1 MKKLFGTDGIR
12 GIANKEP
19 ITAETVFHIGRTG
32 AYLFKDE
39 ANPRILIGKDTRISG
54 DMLEAALIAGIC
66 STGVDVLRVGIVPTP
81 VVAYLTRVYHA
92 NCGIVISASHNPFDH
107 NGIKYIRGDGFK
119 FSDSEEEEIERI
131 YFKNH
136 SSDEWPTKKN
146 IGRVKELAGAIE
158 RYIDY
163 IKNTLP
169 PKFTLKRY
177 KIVLDCANGASFMIA
192 PRVFAELGAEM
203 ITINDKPN
211 GTNIN
216 FNCGSVYPASLREEV
231 LRQKANLGF
240 SYDGDA
246 DRVIAVDEKGNIV
259 DGDQIMAIC
268 ALNLIKKTQL
278 PNKTVVTTLMSNIS
292 FDKAIEKAGGKV
304 IRTNIGDRY
313 VLEMMKKVK
322 TVLGGEQSGHII
334 FSRYSTTGDGLLTS
348 LQLMKVLLEEEK
360 PLSNLASVMEKYP
373 QIILNY
379 EVKDKERFFKNVCI
393 KKFIKEIEN
402 ELDGKGRIFVRASGT
417 EPLIRILL
425 EGEDKNKLEKIS
437 QDLREVIEK
446 EDISIVNSR

>member
-12 GIANKEP
+12 GIANREP
-19 ITAETVFHIGRTG
+19 ITAEVIFHIGRAG

-39 ANPRILIGKDTRISG
+39 VDPKILIGRDTRISG
-54 DMLEAALIAGIC
+54 DMLESALIAGIC
-66 STGVDVLRVGIVPTP
+66 SMGVNVLRAGIIPTP
-81 VVAYLTRVYHA
+81 VVAYLARAYHA

-107 NGIKYIRGDGFK
+107 NGVKYIRGDGFK

-131 YFKNH
+131 YFENH
-136 SSDEWPTKKN
+136 SKDEWPTKNN
-146 IGRVKELAGAIE
+146 IGRVKELPEATD

-169 PKFTLKRY
+169 PKFTLKGY
-177 KIVLDCANGASFMIA
+177 KIVLDCANGASFIIA
-192 PRVFAELGAEM
+192 PRVFKELGAEI
-203 ITINDKPN
+203 ITINDKPS

-216 FNCGSVYPASLREEV
+216 YNCGSVHPASLRKEV
-231 LRQKANLGF
+231 LRQKADLGF

-259 DGDQIMAIC
+259 DGDQMMAIC
-268 ALNLIKKTQL
+268 ALNLIKKAQL
-278 PNKTVVTTLMSNIS
+278 PNKTVVTTLMSNIG
-292 FDKAIEKAGGKV
+292 FDRAIKKAGGKV

-334 FSRYSTTGDGLLTS
+334 FSQYSTTGDGLLTS
-348 LQLMKVLLEEEK
+348 LQLMKVLREEEK

-379 EVKDKERFFKNVCI
+379 EVKDNERFFKNVCI
-393 KKFIKEIEN
+393 KKFIKEIEE

-446 EDISIVNSR
+446 ENI

>member
-12 GIANKEP
+12 GIANREP
-19 ITAETVFHIGRTG
+19 ITAEVIFHIGRAG

-39 ANPRILIGKDTRISG
+39 ADPKILIGRDTRISG

-66 STGVDVLRVGIVPTP
+66 SMGVNVLRAGIIPTP
-81 VVAYLTRVYHA
+81 VVAYLTRIYNA
-92 NCGIVISASHNPFDH
+92 NCGVVISASHNPFDH
-107 NGIKYIRGDGFK
+107 NGIKYIRGNGFK

-131 YFKNH
+131 YFENH
-136 SSDEWPTKKN
+136 SKDEWPTKKN
-146 IGRVKELAGAIE
+146 IGRVEGLPEGEEK
-158 RYIDY
+158 YNDY

-169 PKFTLKRY
+169 PKFTLKGY

-192 PRVFAELGAEM
+192 PSVFTELGAEI
-203 ITINDKPN
+203 ITIHDKPN
-211 GTNIN
+211 GININ
-216 FNCGSVYPASLREEV
+216 YNCGSVHPASLRKEV
-231 LRQKANLGF
+231 LRQKADLGF

-268 ALNLIKKTQL
+268 ALNLIKKDQL
-278 PNKTVVTTLMSNIS
+278 PNKTVVTTLMSNIG
-292 FDKAIEKAGGKV
+292 FDRAIEKAGGKV

-334 FSRYSTTGDGLLTS
+334 FSQYSTTGDGLLTS
-348 LQLMKVLLEEEK
+348 LQLMKILREEEK
-360 PLSNLASVMEKYP
+360 SLSDLASVMEKYP

-379 EVKDKERFFKNVCI
+379 EIKDEEQFFKNLCI
-393 KKFIKEIEN
+393 KKFIEERKK

-425 EGEDKNKLEKIS
+425 EGEDEDKLERMS
-437 QDLREVIEK
+437 QDLRKVIEK
-446 EDISIVNSR
+446 EDI

>member
-12 GIANKEP
+12 GIANREP
-19 ITAETVFHIGRTG
+19 ITAEVIFHIGRAG

-39 ANPRILIGKDTRISG
+39 VNPKILIGRDTRISG

-66 STGVDVLRVGIVPTP
+66 SMGVNVLRAGIIPTP
-81 VVAYLTRVYHA
+81 VVAYLTRVYNA
-92 NCGIVISASHNPFDH
+92 NCGIVISASHNSFDH

-131 YFKNH
+131 YFENH
-136 SSDEWPTKKN
+136 SKDEWPIKKN
-146 IGRVKELAGAIE
+146 IGRVKELSEGE
-158 RYIDY
+158 EKYINY
-163 IKNTLP
+163 IKSTLP
-169 PKFTLKRY
+169 SKFTLKGY
-177 KIVLDCANGASFMIA
+177 KIVLDCANGASYLIA
-192 PRVFAELGAEM
+192 PRVFTELGAEI
-203 ITINDKPN
+203 ITIQDKPN
-211 GTNIN
+211 GININ
-216 FNCGSVYPASLREEV
+216 YNCGSVHPTSLRKEV
-231 LRQKANLGF
+231 LKQKADLGF

-246 DRVIAVDEKGNIV
+246 DRVIAVDQKGNIV

-268 ALNLIKKTQL
+268 ALNLIKKARL
-278 PNKTVVTTLMSNIS
+278 PNKTVVTTLMSNIG
-292 FDKAIEKAGGKV
+292 FDRAIEKAGGKV

-322 TVLGGEQSGHII
+322 TILGGEQSGHII
-334 FSRYSTTGDGLLTS
+334 FSQYSTTGDGLLTS
-348 LQLMKVLLEEEK
+348 LQLMKVLQEEEK
-360 PLSNLASVMEKYP
+360 IQSNFASVIEKYP

-379 EVKDKERFFKNVCI
+379 EVKNKEQFFKNVCI
-393 KKFIKEIEN
+393 KKFIKEIEK
-402 ELDGKGRIFVRASGT
+402 ELDGKGRIFVRPSGT

-446 EDISIVNSR
+446 EDV

>member
-12 GIANKEP
+12 GIANREP
-19 ITAETVFHIGRTG
+19 ITAEVIFYIGRAG

-39 ANPRILIGKDTRISG
+39 ADPKILIGRDTRISG

-66 STGVDVLRVGIVPTP
+66 SMGVNVLRAGIIPTP
-81 VVAYLTRVYHA
+81 VVAYLTRIYNA
-92 NCGIVISASHNPFDH
+92 NCGVVISASHNPFDH
-107 NGIKYIRGDGFK
+107 NGIKYIRGNGFK
-119 FSDSEEEEIERI
+119 FSDLEEEEIERI
-131 YFKNH
+131 YFENH
-136 SSDEWPTKKN
+136 SKDEWPTKKN
-146 IGRVKELAGAIE
+146 IGRVEELPEGE
-158 RYIDY
+158 EKYNDY

-169 PKFTLKRY
+169 PKFTLKGY

-192 PRVFAELGAEM
+192 PSVFTELGAEI
-203 ITINDKPN
+203 ITIHDKPN
-211 GTNIN
+211 GININ
-216 FNCGSVYPASLREEV
+216 YNCGSVHPASLRKEV
-231 LRQKANLGF
+231 LRQKADLGF

-268 ALNLIKKTQL
+268 ALNLIKKDQL
-278 PNKTVVTTLMSNIS
+278 PNKTVVTTLMSNIG
-292 FDKAIEKAGGKV
+292 FDRAIEKAGGKV

-334 FSRYSTTGDGLLTS
+334 FSQYSTTGDGLLTS
-348 LQLMKVLLEEEK
+348 LQLMKVLREEEK
-360 PLSNLASVMEKYP
+360 SLSDLASVMEKYP

-379 EVKDKERFFKNVCI
+379 EIKDGEQFFKNLCI
-393 KKFIKEIEN
+393 KKFIEERKK

-425 EGEDKNKLEKIS
+425 EGEDEDKLERMS
-437 QDLREVIEK
+437 QDLRKVIEK
-446 EDISIVNSR
+446 EDI

>member
-12 GIANKEP
+12 GIANEEP
-19 ITAETVFHIGRTG
+19 MTAKTAFHIGRTG
-32 AYLFKDE
+32 AYLFKNE

-66 STGVDVLRVGIVPTP
+66 SAGVDVLKVGIVPTP
-81 VVAYLTRVYHA
+81 VVAYLTRAYHA

-131 YFKNH
+131 YFENH
-136 SSDEWPTKKN
+136 SNDEWPTKKN
-146 IGRVKELAGAIE
+146 IGRVKELAGAKE
-158 RYIDY
+158 RYINY

-192 PRVFAELGAEM
+192 PRVFAELGAEI
-203 ITINDKPN
+203 ITIHDKPN

-216 FNCGSVYPASLREEV
+216 FNCGSVHPVSLREEV
-231 LRQKANLGF
+231 LRQKADLGF

-259 DGDQIMAIC
+259 DGDQIMTIC

-278 PNKTVVTTLMSNIS
+278 PSKTVVTTLMSNIS
-292 FDKAIEKAGGKV
+292 FDRAIEKAGGKV

-334 FSRYSTTGDGLLTS
+334 FLRYSTTGDGLLTS
-348 LQLMKVLLEEEK
+348 LQLMKILLEEEK

-379 EVKDKERFFKNVCI
+379 QVKDKERFFKNVYI
-393 KKFIKEIEN
+393 KKFIKEIEV
-402 ELDGKGRIFVRASGT
+402 ELKGKGRIFARASGT

-425 EGEDKNKLEKIS
+425 EGEDRNKLEKIY

-446 EDISIVNSR
+446 EDI

>member
-12 GIANKEP
+12 GIANREP
-19 ITAETVFHIGRTG
+19 ITAEVIFHIGRAG
-32 AYLFKDE
+32 AYLFKDKVD
-39 ANPRILIGKDTRISG
+39 PKILIGRDTRISS
-54 DMLEAALIAGIC
+54 DMLESALIAGIC
-66 STGVDVLRVGIVPTP
+66 SMGVNVLRAGIIPTP
-81 VVAYLTRVYHA
+81 VVAYLAKAYHA

-107 NGIKYIRGDGFK
+107 NGIKYIGGDGFK
-119 FSDSEEEEIERI
+119 FSDSKEEEIERI
-131 YFKNH
+131 YFENH
-136 SSDEWPTKKN
+136 SKDEWPTKNN
-146 IGRVKELAGAIE
+146 IGRVKELPEATD

-169 PKFTLKRY
+169 PKFTLKGY
-177 KIVLDCANGASFMIA
+177 KIVLDCANGASFIIA
-192 PRVFAELGAEM
+192 PRVFKELGAEI
-203 ITINDKPN
+203 ITINDKPS

-216 FNCGSVYPASLREEV
+216 YNCGSVHPASLRKEV
-231 LRQKANLGF
+231 LRQKADLGF

-246 DRVIAVDEKGNIV
+246 DRVIAVDEMGNIV
-259 DGDQIMAIC
+259 DGDQMMAIC
-268 ALNLIKKTQL
+268 ALNLIKKAQL
-278 PNKTVVTTLMSNIS
+278 PNKTVVTTLMSNIG
-292 FDKAIEKAGGKV
+292 FDRAIKKAGGKV

-334 FSRYSTTGDGLLTS
+334 FSQYSTTGDGLLTS
-348 LQLMKVLLEEEK
+348 LQLMKVLREEEK

-379 EVKDKERFFKNVCI
+379 EVKDNERFFKNVCI
-393 KKFIKEIEN
+393 KKFIKEIEE

-446 EDISIVNSR
+446 EDI

>member
-12 GIANKEP
+12 GIANREP
-19 ITAETVFHIGRTG
+19 MTAEVAFHIGRAG

-39 ANPRILIGKDTRISG
+39 INPKILIGRDTRISG

-66 STGVDVLRVGIVPTP
+66 SMGVNVLRVGIMPTP
-81 VVAYLTRVYHA
+81 VVAYLTRAYNA
-92 NCGIVISASHNPFDH
+92 NCGIVISASHNSFDH

-119 FSDSEEEEIERI
+119 FTDSEEEEIERI

-136 SSDEWPTKKN
+136 SKDEWPTEKN
-146 IGRVKELAGAIE
+146 IGRLKELSEAE
-158 RYIDY
+158 EKYIDY
-163 IKNTLP
+163 IKSTLP
-169 PKFTLKRY
+169 SKFTLKGY
-177 KIVLDCANGASFMIA
+177 KIVLDCANGASYLIT
-192 PRVFAELGAEM
+192 PRVFKELGAEI

-211 GTNIN
+211 GININ
-216 FNCGSVYPASLREEV
+216 YNCGSVHPTSLRKEV
-231 LRQKANLGF
+231 LRQKADLGF

-268 ALNLIKKTQL
+268 ALNLIKKAQL
-278 PNKTVVTTLMSNIS
+278 PNKTVVTTLMSNIG
-292 FDKAIEKAGGKV
+292 FNRAIEKAGGKV
-304 IRTNIGDRY
+304 IKANIGDRY

-322 TVLGGEQSGHII
+322 TVLGGEQSGHVI
-334 FSRYSTTGDGLLTS
+334 FSQYSTTGDGLLTS
-348 LQLMKVLLEEEK
+348 LQLMKVLQEEEK
-360 PLSNLASVMEKYP
+360 HLSNLASVMEKYP

-379 EVKDKERFFKNVCI
+379 EVKDKERFFKNICI
-393 KKFIKEIEN
+393 KKFIKEIEK

-446 EDISIVNSR
+446 EDI

>member
-12 GIANKEP
+12 GIANREP
-19 ITAETVFHIGRTG
+19 ITAEVIFYIGRAG

-39 ANPRILIGKDTRISG
+39 ADPKILIGRDTRISG

-66 STGVDVLRVGIVPTP
+66 SMGVNVLRAGIIPTP
-81 VVAYLTRVYHA
+81 VVAYLTRIYNA
-92 NCGIVISASHNPFDH
+92 NCGVVISASHNPFDH
-107 NGIKYIRGDGFK
+107 NGIKYIRGNGFK

-131 YFKNH
+131 YFENH
-136 SSDEWPTKKN
+136 SKDEWPTKKN
-146 IGRVKELAGAIE
+146 IGRVEELPEGE
-158 RYIDY
+158 EKYNDY

-169 PKFTLKRY
+169 PKFTLKGY

-192 PRVFAELGAEM
+192 PSVFTELGAEI
-203 ITINDKPN
+203 ITIHDKPN
-211 GTNIN
+211 GININ
-216 FNCGSVYPASLREEV
+216 YNCGSVHPASLRKEV
-231 LRQKANLGF
+231 LRQKADLGF

-278 PNKTVVTTLMSNIS
+278 PNKTVVTTLMSNIG
-292 FDKAIEKAGGKV
+292 FDRAIEKAGGKV

-334 FSRYSTTGDGLLTS
+334 FSQYSTTGDGLLTS
-348 LQLMKVLLEEEK
+348 LQLMKILREEEK
-360 PLSNLASVMEKYP
+360 SLSDLASVMEKYP

-379 EVKDKERFFKNVCI
+379 EIKDEEQFFKNLCI
-393 KKFIKEIEN
+393 KKFIEERKK

-425 EGEDKNKLEKIS
+425 EGEDEDKLERMS
-437 QDLREVIEK
+437 QDLRKVIEK
-446 EDISIVNSR
+446 EDI

>member
-12 GIANKEP
+12 GIANREP
-19 ITAETVFHIGRTG
+19 ITAEVIFYIGRAG

-39 ANPRILIGKDTRISG
+39 ADPKILIGRDTRISG

-66 STGVDVLRVGIVPTP
+66 SMGVNVLRAGIIPTP
-81 VVAYLTRVYHA
+81 VVAYLTRIYNA

-107 NGIKYIRGDGFK
+107 NGIKYIRGNGFK
-119 FSDSEEEEIERI
+119 FSDSEEEEIEKI
-131 YFKNH
+131 YFENH
-136 SSDEWPTKKN
+136 SKDEWPTKKN
-146 IGRVKELAGAIE
+146 IGRVEELPEGE
-158 RYIDY
+158 GKYNDY

-169 PKFTLKRY
+169 SKFTLKGY

-192 PRVFAELGAEM
+192 PSVFTELGAEI
-203 ITINDKPN
+203 ITIHDKPN
-211 GTNIN
+211 GININ
-216 FNCGSVYPASLREEV
+216 FNCGSVHPASLREEV
-231 LRQKANLGF
+231 LRQKADLGF

-268 ALNLIKKTQL
+268 ALNLIKKAQL
-278 PNKTVVTTLMSNIS
+278 PNKTVATTLMSNIG
-292 FDKAIEKAGGKV
+292 FDRAIEKAGGKV

-334 FSRYSTTGDGLLTS
+334 FSQYSTTGDGLLTS
-348 LQLMKVLLEEEK
+348 LQLMKVLREEEK
-360 PLSNLASVMEKYP
+360 SLSDLASVMEKYP

-379 EVKDKERFFKNVCI
+379 EIKDGEQFFKNLCI
-393 KKFIKEIEN
+393 KKFIEERKK

-425 EGEDKNKLEKIS
+425 EGEDEDKLERMS
-437 QDLREVIEK
+437 QDLRKVIEK
-446 EDISIVNSR
+446 EDI

>member
-12 GIANKEP
+12 GIANREP
-19 ITAETVFHIGRTG
+19 ITAEVIFHIGRAG
-32 AYLFKDE
+32 AHLFKDK
-39 ANPRILIGKDTRISG
+39 ADPKILIGKDTRISG

-66 STGVDVLRVGIVPTP
+66 SAGVDVLRVGIAPTP
-81 VVAYLTRVYHA
+81 VVAYLTRAYHA

-131 YFKNH
+131 YFENH
-136 SSDEWPTKKN
+136 SKNEWPTEKN
-146 IGRVKELAGAIE
+146 IGRLKELSEGE
-158 RYIDY
+158 EKYINY
-163 IKNTLP
+163 IKSTLP
-169 PKFTLKRY
+169 SKFTLKGY
-177 KIVLDCANGASFMIA
+177 KIVLDCANGASYLIT
-192 PRVFAELGAEM
+192 PRVFTELGAEI

-211 GTNIN
+211 GININ
-216 FNCGSVYPASLREEV
+216 YNCGSVHPASLRKEV
-231 LRQKANLGF
+231 LRKKADLGF

-268 ALNLIKKTQL
+268 ALNLIKKAQL
-278 PNKTVVTTLMSNIS
+278 PNKTVITTLMSNIG
-292 FDKAIEKAGGKV
+292 FDRAIEKAGGKV
-304 IRTNIGDRY
+304 VKVNIGDRY

-334 FSRYSTTGDGLLTS
+334 FSQYSTTGDGLLTS
-348 LQLMKVLLEEEK
+348 LQLMKVLREEEK

-379 EVKDKERFFKNVCI
+379 EVKEKERFLKNVCI
-393 KKFIKEIEN
+393 RKFIREIEK

-437 QDLREVIEK
+437 QDFREVIEK
-446 EDISIVNSR
+446 EDI